1 MASSNQFL
9 TNRSDF
15 REQNEYREKEGEREG
30 LVSNMGAEPH
40 PYTSW

>member
-9 TNRSDF
+9 TKSDY
-15 REQNEYREKEGEREG
+15 REQNEYPEKEGDRGG